1 MMPIPTPFHSRS
13 SAYSISHEWSN
24 WSGYL
29 SAVTYEAHH
38 EREYFAI
45 RNSAG
50 LIDVTPLYK
59 YEVTGP
65 DATRVVDRIMTRDI
79 TKCQVGQVM
88 YSPWCDE
95 DGYVIDDGTISRLAD
110 NHFRITSADPSL
122 RWFQD
127 CGFGLDAE
135 VVDVSDLLAA
145 LALQGPQSR
154 NILNQIVSTDNV
166 DNLRYYHLNQS
177 LAGGIPL
184 TITRTGFTGD
194 LGYELWVEPQYA
206 EQLWDRLIEV
216 GNDYGLLPSG
226 LAALDISRIEAG
238 LLLIDVDYISSQKAI
253 IAEQK
258 SYPQDIGLG
267 WAVKFGENDFIGRRK
282 LEEVDRDGSKWQF
295 VGIEIDWVDLERL
308 YAEAN
313 LPPQVSG
320 RAVRDPVPIYKEKTQ
335 IGQATSITFS
345 PILKKYIAL
354 GTILREHASSGS
366 QISVE
371 ITVEYTREMASAKI
385 VSPQFYNPKRKK
397 ALVG

>member
-1 MMPIPTPFHSRS
+1 MPIPTPFHSRS
-13 SAYSISHEWSN
+13 SAYSLSHEWSN

-79 TKCQVGQVM
+79 TKCKVGQVM

-110 NHFRITSADPSL
+110 SHYRITAADPSL

-135 VVDVSDLLAA
+135 IVDVSESLAA

-154 NILNQIVSTDNV
+154 NILNQIDLVHNI
-166 DNLRYYHLNQS
+166 NKLKYYHVMQTFSN
-177 LAGGIPL
+177 GIPL

-194 LGYELWVEPQYA
+194 LGYELWVDPQHA
-206 EQLWDRLIEV
+206 ESLWDSLIEV
-216 GNDYGLLPSG
+216 GNNYGLLPCG
-226 LAALDISRIEAG
+226 LAALDIARIEAG
-238 LLLIDVDYISSQKAI
+238 LLLIDVDYISSQKAV

-258 SYPQDIGLG
+258 SYPEDIGLR
-267 WAVKFGENDFIGRRK
+267 WAVKFGKHDFIGRRK
-282 LEEVDRDGSKWQF
+282 LEELGPDNSKWQF
-295 VGIEIDWVDLERL
+295 VGIEIDWDDLEKV
-308 YAEAN
+308 YGEMN

-320 RAVRDPVPIYKEKTQ
+320 RAVRDPVPIYRKKTQ

-354 GTILREHASSGS
+354 GTILRKHASFGS
-366 QISVE
+366 KINVE
-371 ITVEYTREMASAKI
+371 ITVEYSRKMAAAKI
-385 VSPQFYNPKRKK
+385 VSPRFFNPTRKK
-397 ALVG
+397 ALVE